1 MSRALSIA
9 AVVWGGICFAAL
21 NADGSQPA
29 TKQADEQPTTSP
41 KAKHSKPQDRDP
53 KAQAEQSKPAT
64 EVRWKS
70 AENRTWQ
77 WYERETLVD
86 GRWEVTGV
94 TTPVHRQTG
103 KYHRGPTGYLELSAV
118 PHDVRRPG
126 SLEAF
131 DKDANESEEPGKLDP
146 VREAREGRPASKWI
160 RSLGVK
166 ELREWLSTNDIP
178 EAGVDGMTQWE
189 HLTRDHGF
197 DPVKIEGLTEEEQ
210 AELHGAAHAGY

>member
-1 MSRALSIA
+1 
-9 AVVWGGICFAAL
+9 
-21 NADGSQPA
+21 
-29 TKQADEQPTTSP
+29 
-41 KAKHSKPQDRDP
+41 
-53 KAQAEQSKPAT
+53 
-64 EVRWKS
+64 
-70 AENRTWQ
+70 
-77 WYERETLVD
+77 
-86 GRWEVTGV
+86 VTGL

-103 KYHRGPTGYLELSAV
+103 KYHRGPTGYLELSEV
-118 PHDVRRPG
+118 PHKVRRPG

-131 DKDANESEEPGKLDP
+131 DKDANESEEPGKLDT
-146 VREAREGRPASKWI
+146 VRAAREGRPASKWI
-160 RSLGVK
+160 RSLGLK